1 MFNFILAAL
10 LFLMHF
16 ISGLKNLVHK
26 KEEVPV
32 WRQVPFGKKKKNSL
46 CTLLEVL
53 KVFSNLIFTH
63 RQL

>member
-16 ISGLKNLVHK
+16 ISGLKNLMYK

-32 WRQVPFGKKKKNSL
+32 WRQVPFGKKKKKNL
-46 CTLLEVL
+46 FALYL
-53 KVFSNLIFTH
+53 KC
-63 RQL
+63 

>member
-16 ISGLKNLVHK
+16 ISGLKNLMYK

-32 WRQVPFGKKKKNSL
+32 WRQVPFGKKKKKFSL
-46 CTLLEVL
+46 H
-53 KVFSNLIFTH
+53 FT
-63 RQL
+63 